1 MVERNTVCQVLVTG
15 ASGLLGFHAR
25 AALFAENCAAEFKG
39 ETLKFRLIDSPR
51 LSEETLAWWS
61 ESLET
66 ADLVL
71 HLAGINRAEPDVVE
85 RGNREIAELLVR
97 ALTASKSKAHVVYA
111 NSTHAG
117 SDSPYGRGKQAAH
130 ELLQAWASSN
140 STSYTNFILPHI
152 FGEKA
157 RPHYNNVTS
166 TLCYQV
172 VAGEKPVIHDGAA
185 VELLHAGAVIDEMV
199 AAYESAQVGSKRMA
213 GRSISVSDLH
223 ELLLG
228 FRAGYESNTYP
239 DLSDDF
245 IVRLFNSYRAV
256 EYEYP
261 SAFPKRLELHTDQR
275 GMLFEAVKGGGG
287 GQTFLS
293 WTETGIERGNHFHR
307 TKVER
312 FLVVSGKA
320 EIRIRP
326 LFEERVDTFTVSGE
340 FPEYVD
346 MPTLHTHSIVNIGDE
361 PLLTLF
367 WAHEVFDPESPDTY
381 AHQVIT
387 N

>member
-1 MVERNTVCQVLVTG
+1 MMDERNSVCRVLITG

-25 AALFAENCAAEFKG
+25 AALFAENCAANFKG
-39 ETLKFRLIDSPR
+39 TKPKYKLIDSPR
-51 LSEETLAWWS
+51 LSEETLARWT

-71 HLAGINRAEPDVVE
+71 HLAGINRAEPEVVE
-85 RGNREIAELLVR
+85 NGNREIADLLVR
-97 ALTASKSKAHVVYA
+97 ALTASKSKAHVIYA

-117 SDSPYGRGKQAAH
+117 TDSPYGRGKQAAH
-130 ELLQAWASSN
+130 QLLQSWSDSHSTLYSN
-140 STSYTNFILPHI
+140 VILPHI
-152 FGEKA
+152 FGERA

-166 TLCYQV
+166 TLCHQV
-172 VAGEKPVIHDGAA
+172 VAGEKPVIHEGAA
-185 VELLHAGAVIDEMV
+185 VELLHAGAVIDAMLL
-199 AAYESAQVGSKRMA
+199 AYESAQIGTLSLA
-213 GRSISVSDLH
+213 GRPISVSSLY

-228 FRAGYESNTYP
+228 FKAGYESNTYP

-245 IVRLFNSYRAV
+245 IARLYNTYRTV
-256 EYEYP
+256 EYP
-261 SAFPKRLELHTDQR
+261 TAFPKQLELHTDPR
-275 GMLFEAVKGGGG
+275 GTLFEAVKGGGG

-293 WTETGIERGNHFHR
+293 WTHPGIERGNHFHR

-312 FLVVSGKA
+312 FLVVAGKA

-326 LFEERVDTFTVSGE
+326 LFEDRVDTYTVSGE
-340 FPEYVD
+340 TPAYVD
-346 MPTLHTHSIVNIGDE
+346 MPTFHTHSIVNIGEE

-381 AHQVIT
+381 AHLVIE

>member
-1 MVERNTVCQVLVTG
+1 VESNSICQVLVTG

-25 AALFAENCAAEFKG
+25 AALFAEICASEFKG
-39 ETLKFRLIDSPR
+39 EAPKFKMVELPR
-51 LSEETLAWWS
+51 LSEETLDNWS
-61 ESLET
+61 ESLKT

-71 HLAGINRAEPDVVE
+71 HLAGINRAAPDVVE
-85 RGNREIAELLVR
+85 SGNREIAGLLVR
-97 ALTASKSKAHVVYA
+97 ALNESKSKAHVVYA

-117 SDSPYGRGKQAAH
+117 TDSPYGRGKQAAH
-130 ELLQAWASSN
+130 ELLQAWASAN

-166 TLCYQV
+166 TLCHQV
-172 VAGEKPVIHDGAA
+172 VAGEKPLIHDGAA
-185 VELLHAGAVIDEMV
+185 VELLHAGAVIDAMLLV
-199 AAYESAQVGSKRMA
+199 YESAEVGSVRLP
-213 GRSISVSDLH
+213 GQSISVSSLY
-223 ELLLG
+223 EMLLE

-239 DLSDDF
+239 DLSDGF
-245 IVRLFNSYRAV
+245 IARLYNTYRAV
-256 EYEYP
+256 EYP
-261 SAFPKRLELHTDQR
+261 SAFPKQLDLHTDQR

-293 WTETGIERGNHFHR
+293 WTKPGVERGNHFHR

-326 LFEERVDTFTVSGE
+326 LFEERVDTYTVSGE
-340 FPEYVD
+340 LPAYVD

-367 WAHEVFDPESPDTY
+367 WAHEVFDPEAPDTY
-381 AHQVIT
+381 AHLVIEH
-387 N
+387 

>member
-1 MVERNTVCQVLVTG
+1 MVDSNSVCRVLVTG

-25 AALFAENCAAEFKG
+25 AALFADNCAADFRNETPKFK
-39 ETLKFRLIDSPR
+39 LIDSPR
-51 LSEETLAWWS
+51 LSEETLDWWS
-61 ESLET
+61 ESLKN

-71 HLAGINRAEPDVVE
+71 HLAGINRAEPEVVE
-85 RGNREIAELLVR
+85 RGNREIANLLVTG
-97 ALTASKSKAHVVYA
+97 LTVSNSKAHVVYA
-111 NSTHAG
+111 NSTHA
-117 SDSPYGRGKQAAH
+117 STDSPYGRGKQAAH
-130 ELLQAWASSN
+130 ELVETWAGAN

-166 TLCYQV
+166 TLCHQV
-172 VAGEKPVIHDGAA
+172 VADEIPVIHDGAA
-185 VELLHAGAVIDEMV
+185 VELLHAGSVIDAMLL
-199 AAYESAQVGSKRMA
+199 AYESAQVGLVRMA
-213 GRSISVSDLH
+213 GRSISVSTLY
-223 ELLLG
+223 ELLLE
-228 FRAGYESNTYP
+228 FRAGYHSNTYP

-245 IVRLFNSYRAV
+245 IARLFNTYRAV
-256 EYEYP
+256 EYP
-261 SAFPKRLELHTDQR
+261 SAFPKRLDLHTDQR

-293 WTETGIERGNHFHR
+293 WTEPGIERGNHFHR

-312 FLVVSGKA
+312 FLVVSGTA

-326 LFEERVDTFTVSGE
+326 LFEERVDTYTVSGE
-340 FPEYVD
+340 SPSCVD

-381 AHQVIT
+381 AHPVIER
-387 N
+387 